1 LGLLLAVWGVDV
13 LVASIP
19 PDVAASFHG
28 MADIGI
34 NRTVLLFT
42 LAISIATGILFGLA
56 PAFSSAKLDL
66 NDALKET
73 AKTATTRSRLRAA
86 FVVSQLALTLVLL
99 IGAGLMT
106 RSFVRLMN
114 VKLGFNPKKVMTMR
128 VELPRSRYKTGEER
142 KQFFSQLLERV
153 QAIRDVES
161 VGAISQLPLS
171 GYSMMGRFPIEG
183 QPPPEPGKGR
193 PMPIGIVTPDYF
205 KTMQIPLIDG
215 RFFDARDGKTMP
227 DVVIVNETMAKK
239 FFPGANPI
247 GKKLGALCDEG
258 AICRTIVGVVGDIRH
273 EGLAEEAQPEIYVPH
288 QQVALPNLSLVVRTS
303 GDPLAVVS
311 AARNEV
317 RTLDK
322 DQPVALVQ
330 TLEDHISQSVLQPR
344 LLTMLLSTFAGLALV
359 LAAVGVYAMM
369 SYSVSQRRGEIGI
382 RIALG
387 AMKTDILRLVVGQAA
402 VLVLISLTIG
412 LAAALGA
419 MRLLRSLLYEV
430 GIWDP
435 MTFAGIVVLLSLV
448 AIFAAWLPAR
458 RAARINPIAALR
470 AE

>member
-1 LGLLLAVWGVDV
+1 
-13 LVASIP
+13 
-19 PDVAASFHG
+19 
-28 MADIGI
+28 
-34 NRTVLLFT
+34 
-42 LAISIATGILFGLA
+42 
-56 PAFSSAKLDL
+56 
-66 NDALKET
+66 
-73 AKTATTRSRLRAA
+73 
-86 FVVSQLALTLVLL
+86 
-99 IGAGLMT
+99 
-106 RSFVRLMN
+106 
-114 VKLGFNPKKVMTMR
+114 
-128 VELPRSRYKTGEER
+128 
-142 KQFFSQLLERV
+142 
-153 QAIRDVES
+153 
-161 VGAISQLPLS
+161 
-171 GYSMMGRFPIEG
+171 
-183 QPPPEPGKGR
+183 
-193 PMPIGIVTPDYF
+193 
-205 KTMQIPLIDG
+205 
-215 RFFDARDGKTMP
+215 MP
-227 DVVIVNETMAKK
+227 DVVIVNEAMAKK

-288 QQVALPNLSLVVRTS
+288 QQVGMPNLSLVVRTA

-311 AARNEV
+311 AVRNEV
-317 RTLDK
+317 RALDK

-402 VLVLISLTIG
+402 MLVVISLSIG

-419 MRLLRSLLYEV
+419 TRLLRSLLYEV

-448 AIFAAWLPAR
+448 AIFAAWFPAR
-458 RAARINPIAALR
+458 RAAKIDPMVALR
-470 AE
+470 TE